1 MTLARQDS
9 KVLKRTLR
17 GLDMTGDN
25 NLEEWMPSQWVL
37 QRLEKLG
44 MTSQEVKMINR
55 KRNDENKR
63 ARNKNE

>member
-1 MTLARQDS
+1 
-9 KVLKRTLR
+9 
-17 GLDMTGDN
+17 MTGDN

>member
-1 MTLARQDS
+1 MTLARQNS

-25 NLEEWMPSQWVL
+25 NLEDWKPSQWVL

-44 MTSQEVKMINR
+44 MTSQEVKTLNR
-55 KRNDENKR
+55 KRYDHNKR
-63 ARNKNE
+63 NRKNGE